1 MSCYA
6 TPVGAD
12 KDVIVVRRMMASTI
26 EKCVPY
32 QCMCWLCGSR
42 LWATKVIFEV
52 PPMFITGFLVFST
65 VKGRFDPLTL
75 QIECWFHLS
84 RLCVV
89 NDSNS
94 ERYQNAASLQ
104 VKKWFKG
111 LGTPKIPSTH
121 FEANDLIAPNYTMK
135 RTTEPTIQKWKLGL
149 KKKDPML
156 HKDKEWKYNI
166 THYEMMLSE

>member
-1 MSCYA
+1 MNVLLCNSSWCGQRCDSCQ
-6 TPVGAD
+6 
-12 KDVIVVRRMMASTI
+12 KDDGLNNRKMCALSMHVLTVWFETFGNKSYLLSSTNVHHRI
-26 EKCVPY
+26 SC
-32 QCMCWLCGSR
+32 
-42 LWATKVIFEV
+42 IFHSEGQ
-52 PPMFITGFLVFST
+52 I
-65 VKGRFDPLTL
+65 LTL
-75 QIECWFHLS
+75 QIECWFHIS

-121 FEANDLIAPNYTMK
+121 FETNDLIAPNYTMK